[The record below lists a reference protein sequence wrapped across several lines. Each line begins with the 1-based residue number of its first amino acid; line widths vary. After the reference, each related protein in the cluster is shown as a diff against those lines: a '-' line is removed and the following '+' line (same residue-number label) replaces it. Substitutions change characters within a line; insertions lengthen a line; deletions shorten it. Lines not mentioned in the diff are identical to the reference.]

1 MDNLLFAFLAGIIG
15 GELATRLV
23 KDNTRIE
30 IPIPLI
36 YMISFTTIYTISV
49 IFTGVIFLLKGFPIP
64 WSGIGVSSILI
75 SLTISVILLFIK
87 K

>member
-23 KDNTRIE
+23 KDNTKIE

-49 IFTGVIFLLKGFPIP
+49 IITGVIFLLKGFPIP